1 MGPSIPRHDRV
12 PNTLGKMSRLSGTAA
27 LAFFAASLATLPAQI
42 VGGSVSGTIIGPSGD
57 RVAADVG
64 AVHVETGREYSSPA
78 SFEGTFWFPSL
89 PPGTYDLTPSA
100 QGLAASVARVS
111 VRVGTSVQVRLEMA
125 LETLQSSVDVVEST
139 PLIEAQTAAL
149 GTVIGRDRMRNLPLN
164 QRVFLPLTLLA
175 GGTHSSAPGSELSTQ
190 NDSGFHVSG
199 GRETANNFLLDGI
212 DNNDIYINRIVVSP
226 PLDSVREFR
235 LHASGYKA
243 EFGRSSGGQV
253 NVVSRSGTRELHG
266 SAYHYLRSE
275 ALDAPNYFDPADE
288 PRPPYRRGQ
297 FGGTLGGPVPGARAF
312 FFAGFEGTRIDD
324 AATRTASVPTPTQR
338 RGDFSDLA
346 APVIDPFAAA
356 PFPNNRVPLHRQEPA
371 GTGVAGYWP
380 DPNRQDPVQNFVSTP
395 DGDALINQLTGR
407 LDHDPSS
414 KGRVFVRFNNGH
426 LRSFSPFSDSDVPG
440 FGSFTLDRGQHLAAA
455 YTQAFSPLT
464 LLEIRAGFNRLHREV
479 THQNAGRDIS
489 SELGITGLTTDPR
502 FVGFPGINVGGYA
515 SLSDDTALPILR
527 TSTTGHVSTNL
538 THATAKHRLK
548 WGGELRSVSI
558 DGTQGLF
565 GRGQFNFLGAIS
577 QHPVADLLLG
587 FPTYSIQTVVDND
600 FRQRA
605 QFWSVFGQD
614 DWTLAPRL
622 TLSAGLRYEYNA
634 PVYDADDRFS
644 QFDLDTV
651 QLVDAAASPLGRAG
665 YAADRNNFAPRIGLA
680 WNPSDSTVLRAAY
693 GVYYDVTM
701 LEANS
706 GLYFNPPYF
715 DLKLFFPSQFSLPRL
730 SDPFYGSGFTP
741 PASVNTLQPDY
752 RTGYAQHWH
761 FGIERALPG
770 KLVARV
776 SYVGSKAAKLLRRRN
791 LNQPAPGEG
800 EVDFRRPT
808 PGFANI
814 VLFES
819 GAASSYHSGVVAL
832 ERRFGGLVGFR
843 TAYTWAKSIDD
854 VSAFLSSS
862 GDQSFPQNSHDF
874 RAEKGLSNFDQRHRL
889 ALSLQVASPFRNRL
903 LGGWRGY
910 AIATAGSGRPLTPQ
924 LAIDNSNTGN
934 TGGIFGTDR
943 PDLAGGPAAGSLGP
957 GRFLD
962 AAAFA
967 MPAPLTFGNAGRNIV
982 AGPGLA
988 ALDVALVRSFRLW
1001 EQGTIELRLEAFN
1014 LANRTNFDLPE
1025 RTFGQAT
1032 FGRSLSAGQARQ
1044 LQLGLRLT
1052 F

>member
-1 MGPSIPRHDRV
+1 MGHC
-12 PNTLGKMSRLSGTAA
+12 LSRMLRPFRTAA
-27 LAFFAASLATLPAQI
+27 IAVFAASLASLPAQ
-42 VGGSVSGTIIGPSGD
+42 VLTGSISGTVTGPSGS
-57 RVAADVG
+57 RVAANVV
-64 AVHVETGREYSSPA
+64 AAHVESGRRHSSPA
-78 SFEGTFWFPSL
+78 MPDGTFVFALL
-89 PPGTYDLTPSA
+89 PPGTYELTPSA
-100 QGLAASVARVS
+100 DGLSASVARVA
-111 VRVGTSVQVRLEMA
+111 VRVGTSFQVQLEMVLEALQTRLEV
-125 LETLQSSVDVVEST
+125 VDST
-139 PLIEAQTAAL
+139 PLIEAETAAL
-149 GTVIGRDRMRNLPLN
+149 GTVIERGRMRNLPLN

-175 GGTHSSAPGSELSTQ
+175 GGAHSSAPGSELSSQ

-266 SAYHYLRSE
+266 SAYHYMRNE
-275 ALDAPNYFDPADE
+275 ALDEPNYFDPADE
-288 PRPPYRRGQ
+288 PKPTYRRAQ
-297 FGGTLGGPVPGARAF
+297 FGGALGGPLPAERTF

-324 AATRTASVPTPTQR
+324 AATRTASVPTPAQR
-338 RGDFSDLA
+338 TGDFSDSP
-346 APVIDPFAAA
+346 APVIDPYAAA
-356 PFPNNRVPLHRQEPA
+356 PFPSNRVPLGRQDPA
-371 GTGVAGYWP
+371 GSGVARYWP
-380 DPNRQDPVQNFVSTP
+380 DPNREDPVQNFVSTP
-395 DGDALINQLTGR
+395 EGDALVNQFTGR
-407 LDHDPSS
+407 LDHDPAADS
-414 KGRVFVRFNNGH
+414 RVFARFNSGH

-455 YTQAFSPLT
+455 YSQAFSART
-464 LLEIRAGFNRLHREV
+464 LLEIRAGFNRLRRSV

-489 SELGITGLTTDPR
+489 SELGIKGLTTDPR

-515 SLSDDTALPILR
+515 SLSDDTALPIQR
-527 TSTTGHVSTNL
+527 TSTTGHVSANL
-538 THATAKHRLK
+538 THARPRHQLK

-565 GRGQFNFLGAIS
+565 GRGQFNFLGVIS
-577 QHPVADLLLG
+577 QHPVSDLLLG

-605 QFWSVFGQD
+605 QFLSVFGQD
-614 DWTLAPRL
+614 DWKLAPEL
-622 TLSAGLRYEYNA
+622 TLSVGLRYEYNA
-634 PVYDADDRFS
+634 PVHDADDRFS
-644 QFDLDTV
+644 QFDLGTL
-651 QLVDAAASPLGRAG
+651 QLVDAATSPLGRAG

-680 WNPSDSTVLRAAY
+680 WNPDDSLVLRAAY
-693 GVYYDVTM
+693 GLYYDVTM

-715 DLKLFFPSQFSLPRL
+715 DLKLFFPSQVFLPRL
-730 SDPFYGSGFTP
+730 SDPFSGPGFAP

-761 FGIERALPG
+761 LGLERALPG
-770 KLVARV
+770 KLIARV

-791 LNQPAPGEG
+791 LNQPAPGAG
-800 EVDFRRPT
+800 EVDSRRPT

-819 GAASSYHSGVVAL
+819 GAASSYHSGVATM
-832 ERRFGGLVGFR
+832 ERRFGQLVGFR
-843 TAYTWAKSIDD
+843 AAYTWAKSIDD

-889 ALSLQVASPFRNRL
+889 ALSLQLASPFRHRL
-903 LGGWRGY
+903 LGGWRAY

-924 LAIDNSNTGN
+924 LAVDNSNTGN

-943 PDLAGGPAAGSLGP
+943 PDLTGDPATSLRGQ
-957 GRFLD
+957 GQFFD
-962 AAAFA
+962 AAAFG
-967 MPAPLTFGNAGRNIV
+967 MPAPLSFGNAGRNIL
-982 AGPGLA
+982 AGPGFGS
-988 ALDVALVRSFRLW
+988 LDVAIVRSLRLS
-1001 EQGTIELRLEAFN
+1001 EQSTVEMRLEAFN
-1014 LANRTNFDLPE
+1014 LANRANFDLPE

-1032 FGRSLSAGQARQ
+1032 FGRSLSTGQARQ
-1044 LQLGLRLT
+1044 LQLGLR
-1052 F
+1052 FSF

>member
-1 MGPSIPRHDRV
+1 M
-12 PNTLGKMSRLSGTAA
+12 
-27 LAFFAASLATLPAQI
+27 
-42 VGGSVSGTIIGPSGD
+42 
-57 RVAADVG
+57 AADVG
-64 AVHVETGREYSSPA
+64 AVQVETGREYTSPRT
-78 SFEGTFWFPSL
+78 SNGTFLFPFL
-89 PPGTYDLTPSA
+89 PPGTYDLEPKA
-100 QGLAASVARVS
+100 PGLAAQVARVS
-111 VRVGTSVQVRLEMA
+111 VRVGTSIQLELEMV
-125 LETLQSSVDVVEST
+125 LETLRTSVDVIEST
-139 PLIEAQTAAL
+139 PLIEADTAAL
-149 GTVIGRDRMRNLPLN
+149 GTVIERDRMRNLPLN

-175 GGTHSSAPGSELSTQ
+175 GGAHSSAPGSELSTQ

-253 NVVSRSGTRELHG
+253 NVVSRSGTREMHG

-275 ALDAPNYFDPADE
+275 ALDAPNYFDPTDE
-288 PRPPYRRGQ
+288 PKPPYRRGQ
-297 FGGTLGGPVPGARAF
+297 FGGALGGPLPGKRTF
-312 FFAGFEGTRIDD
+312 FFLGFEGTRIDD
-324 AATRTASVPTPTQR
+324 AATRTASVPTPAQR
-338 RGDFSDLA
+338 GGDFSGIG

-356 PFPNNRVPLHRQEPA
+356 PFPDNRVPADRQDPA
-371 GTGVAGYWP
+371 GAGAAEHWP
-380 DPNRQDPVQNFVSTP
+380 EPNRKDPVQNFVSTP
-395 DGDALINQLTGR
+395 IGDARMNQFTGR
-407 LDHDPSS
+407 LDHDPGSES
-414 KGRVFVRFNNGH
+414 RIFVRFNSGH
-426 LRSFSPFSDSDVPG
+426 LSSFSPFADSDVPG
-440 FGSFTLDRGQHLAAA
+440 FGSFTLDRGQHMAAA
-455 YTQAFSPLT
+455 YSRAFSPLT
-464 LLEIRAGFNRLHREV
+464 LLEIRAGFNRLRREV
-479 THQNAGRDIS
+479 THENAGRDIS
-489 SELGITGLTTDPR
+489 KELGIKGLTTDPR

-527 TSTTGHVSTNL
+527 TSTTGHVAASL
-538 THATAKHRLK
+538 THATAQHRLK

-577 QHPVADLLLG
+577 QHPVSDLLLG

-605 QFWSVFGQD
+605 QFWNAFGQD
-614 DWTLAPRL
+614 DWRLASSL

-644 QFDLDTV
+644 QFDLSAL
-651 QLVDAAASPLGRAG
+651 QLVEAAVSPLGRAG
-665 YAADRNNFAPRIGLA
+665 YEADRNNFGPRVGIA
-680 WNPSDSTVLRAAY
+680 WNPRDSMVLRAAY

-730 SDPFYGSGFTP
+730 SDPFSGTGVAP
-741 PASVNTLQPDY
+741 AASVNTLQPNY

-761 FGIERALPG
+761 LGLERALPG
-770 KLVARV
+770 KLAMRV
-776 SYVGSKAAKLLRRRN
+776 TYIGSRASKLLRRRN

-800 EVDFRRPT
+800 EVDLRRPM

-889 ALSLQVASPFRNRL
+889 ALSLQLASPFRHRL
-903 LGGWRGY
+903 LGGWRAY

-943 PDLAGGPAAGSLGP
+943 PDLTVGYAPQPLGQGQYFDAAG
-957 GRFLD
+957 
-962 AAAFA
+962 FA
-967 MPAPLTFGNAGRNIV
+967 MPAPLTFGNAGRNIL
-982 AGPGLA
+982 AGPGFA
-988 ALDVALVRSFRLW
+988 SLDVAFVRSLRLS
-1001 EQGTIELRLEAFN
+1001 EQGTLELRLEAFN

-1044 LQLGLRLT
+1044 LQLGLRLS

>member
-1 MGPSIPRHDRV
+1 MC
-12 PNTLGKMSRLSGTAA
+12 RLACTAA
-27 LAFFAASLATLPAQI
+27 IAFFAASLPTLPAQV
-42 VGGSVSGTIIGPSGD
+42 VGGSISGTIIGPSGG
-57 RVAADVG
+57 RVAAEVV
-64 AVHVETGREYSSPA
+64 AAHVETGRRHSSPA
-78 SFEGTFWFPSL
+78 TLDGTFVFPLL
-89 PPGTYDLTPSA
+89 PPGDYDLTPSA
-100 QGLAASVARVS
+100 NGLSAPVARVA
-111 VRVGTSVQVRLEMA
+111 VRVGTSVQVRLEMVLEA
-125 LETLQSSVDVVEST
+125 LRASIDVVDST
-139 PLIEAQTAAL
+139 PLVEAETAAL

-175 GGTHSSAPGSELSTQ
+175 GGAHSSAPGSELSSQ

-266 SAYHYLRSE
+266 SAYHYMRNQ
-275 ALDAPNYFDPADE
+275 ALDEPNYFDPGDE
-288 PRPPYRRGQ
+288 PKPTYRRGQ
-297 FGGTLGGPVPGARAF
+297 FGGALGGPLPGERTF

-324 AATRTASVPTPTQR
+324 AATRTASVPTPAQR
-338 RGDFSDLA
+338 AGDFSDTS

-356 PFPNNRVPLHRQEPA
+356 PFPDNRVPLERQDPA
-371 GTGVAGYWP
+371 GAGAARYWP
-380 DPNRQDPVQNFVSTP
+380 DPNRRDPVQNFVSTP
-395 DGDALINQLTGR
+395 DGDALVNQVTGR
-407 LDHDPSS
+407 LDHDPAAES
-414 KGRVFVRFNNGH
+414 RIFARFNSGH

-440 FGSFTLDRGQHLAAA
+440 FGSFTLDRGQQLAAA
-455 YTQAFSPLT
+455 YSQAFSART
-464 LLEIRAGFNRLHREV
+464 LLEIRAGFNRLRRAV

-502 FVGFPGINVGGYA
+502 FVGFPSINVGGYA
-515 SLSDDTALPILR
+515 SLSDDTALPIAR
-527 TSTTGHVSTNL
+527 TSTTRHVAANL
-538 THATAKHRLK
+538 THAESKHRLK

-565 GRGQFNFLGAIS
+565 GRGQFNFLGVIS
-577 QHPVADLLLG
+577 QHPVSDLLLG

-614 DWTLAPRL
+614 DWTLAPAL
-622 TLSAGLRYEYNA
+622 TLSVGLRYEYNA
-634 PVYDADDRFS
+634 PVHDADDRFS
-644 QFDLDTV
+644 QFDLSTL
-651 QLVDAAASPLGRAG
+651 QLIDAATSPLGRAG

-680 WNPSDSTVLRAAY
+680 WNPSDSLVLRAAY
-693 GVYYDVTM
+693 GLYYDVTM

-715 DLKLFFPSQFSLPRL
+715 DLKLFFPSQVSLPRL
-730 SDPFYGSGFTP
+730 SDPFSGPGFAP

-761 FGIERALPG
+761 FGLERALPG
-770 KLVARV
+770 ELVARV
-776 SYVGSKAAKLLRRRN
+776 SYIGSKATKLLRRRN
-791 LNQPAPGEG
+791 LNQPPPGEG
-800 EVDFRRPT
+800 EVDLRRPT

-819 GAASSYHSGVVAL
+819 GAASSYHSGVATL
-832 ERRFGGLVGFR
+832 ERRFGQLVGFR
-843 TAYTWAKSIDD
+843 AAYTWAKSIDD

-874 RAEKGLSNFDQRHRL
+874 RAERGLSNFDQRHRL
-889 ALSLQVASPFRNRL
+889 ALSLQLASPFRHRL
-903 LGGWRGY
+903 LGGWRAY

-943 PDLAGGPAAGSLGP
+943 PNLTGDPATGLRGP
-957 GRFLD
+957 GQFFD

-967 MPAPLTFGNAGRNIV
+967 MPAPLAFGNAGRNIL
-982 AGPGLA
+982 AGPGFGS
-988 ALDVALVRSFRLW
+988 LDVAVVRSLRLS
-1001 EQGTIELRLEAFN
+1001 EQATAELRLEAFN
-1014 LANRTNFDLPE
+1014 VTNRANFDLPE

-1044 LQLGLRLT
+1044 LQLGLR
-1052 F
+1052 FSF